1 MYIDNFTSNEYQ
13 YDFTLG
19 ENDVF
24 TNKLEDIMEFIASS
38 TNDYQNEYKYQD
50 EQIMFTDSLKSL
62 SNDELKGILNA
73 CKPGEKRYFFKIN

>member
-1 MYIDNFTSNEYQ
+1 
-13 YDFTLG
+13 
-19 ENDVF
+19 
-24 TNKLEDIMEFIASS
+24 MEFIASS

-73 CKPGEKRYFFKIN
+73 CKPGEKRYFSQN